1 MLVSRL
7 LEGAPHSVVT
17 RGILMTACIASA
29 LVCLPAQASPFGMTQ
44 VVKRARALAN
54 KPYQA
59 PPKTPKRY
67 ANLNFDQ
74 WHDIQYRR
82 KKALWQNRKF
92 HVQFAP
98 AGYLYPYKIRMNVVD
113 SSGVHPVRSA
123 PDLFSYNEKT
133 VGTPISRDM
142 GFAGMRLLY
151 PINKPGKYDEILSF
165 LGASY
170 FRGVAKGNVF
180 GLSARGLAIDT
191 ATPQGEE
198 FPIFREFWL
207 KKPPKGARQV
217 TVYALLDSPSIAG
230 AYRFIVNPGK
240 QTVVDV
246 KAVLFPRKKIAKL
259 GIAPLTSMYYY
270 GVGNHKPAG
279 NAFEAAHDSD
289 GLLIHAAS
297 GQWIWRPLKNPHGVL
312 DNTFQVKHVKG
323 FGLMQRDRNPK
334 HYAGTGLDYANR
346 PSAWITPE
354 GVWPKGRVELI
365 SFHTTGQ
372 NVDNVVAFWN
382 PDETIKPGK
391 ALHLR
396 YRIHWQGAQPVRST
410 KGRVIATR
418 IGANQKT
425 GAKKFVIDFA
435 GGPLKHLPA
444 KADIKSELDAGGDKV
459 TENRVEHNSE
469 TGGWRLVMQVVPK
482 GKQPN
487 TVRARLMRKGKPV
500 TETWNYLVSG
510 SGQ

>member
-1 MLVSRL
+1 MLFSRL
-7 LEGAPHSVVT
+7 LECIPLPAVS
-17 RGILMTACIASA
+17 RGILMAAGIASA
-29 LVCLPAQASPFGMTQ
+29 LACLPAQAASFGMAQ
-44 VVKRARALAN
+44 VVNRARALAS

-59 PPKTPKRY
+59 PPKTPQRY

-82 KKALWQNRKF
+82 DKALWQDRKF

-123 PDLFSYNEKT
+123 PDRFSYNEKT
-133 VGTPISRDM
+133 VGTRVSRAM
-142 GFAGMRLLY
+142 GFAGVRLLY

-191 ATPQGEE
+191 ASPQGEE
-198 FPIFREFWL
+198 FPVFREFWL
-207 KKPPKGARQV
+207 VKPAKGARHV

-230 AYRFIVNPGK
+230 AYRFTVTPGK
-240 QTVVDV
+240 QTVVGV

-270 GVGNHKPAG
+270 GVGNHKPA
-279 NAFEAAHDSD
+279 NQAFEAAHDSD

-297 GQWIWRPLKNPHGVL
+297 GQWIWRPLKNPKGIL
-312 DNTFQVKHVKG
+312 DNTFSVNHVKG

-346 PSAWITPE
+346 PSAWISPVS
-354 GVWPKGRVELI
+354 GLPKGRVELI
-365 SFHTTGQ
+365 SFHTPGQ

-382 PDETIKPGK
+382 PDEVIKPGK
-391 ALHLR
+391 ALHLD
-396 YRIHWQGAQPVRST
+396 YRIHWQGARPVRST
-410 KGRVIATR
+410 TGRVIATR

-425 GAKKFVIDFA
+425 GARKFLIDFT

-444 KADIKSELDAGGDKV
+444 KADVKSEVDAGGDKV

-469 TGGWRLVMQVVPK
+469 TGGWRLVMQVLPK
-482 GKQPN
+482 GKQPT
-487 TVRARLMRKGKPV
+487 TVRARLMLKGKPV
-500 TETWNYLVSG
+500 SETWDYLVSG
-510 SGQ
+510 TTQ